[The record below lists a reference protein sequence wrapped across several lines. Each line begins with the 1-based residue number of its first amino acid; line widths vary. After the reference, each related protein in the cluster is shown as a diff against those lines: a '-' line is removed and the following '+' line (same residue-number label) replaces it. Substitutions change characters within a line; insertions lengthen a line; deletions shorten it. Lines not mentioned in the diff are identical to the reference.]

1 MTIGALLVAHHLDL
15 VGVTAVADE
24 KAASDAV
31 CVRSGA
37 PPDPDGEPAS
47 APLVLL
53 LAAGM
58 SLPAIEMREAAS
70 GPAEFTAVAGRGLAW
85 ERLRS
90 FHPAVHFEGEGLI
103 PVVTDGAGRM
113 VWAFH
118 PRADGRSLLLI
129 GTDLA
134 ADLTLL
140 RQGRPEAADNRPT
153 EAQWGF
159 AGERPNYLFEA
170 QLDPQQPFDRPAD
183 WWVWTLRDALVRHAG
198 VPARPVL
205 PGGAPGMIV
214 ITGDDDQA
222 PIEDYHA
229 QRELLGDLPVTYFL
243 HPLCKLD
250 RAGLNE
256 IAAGRNIEW
265 ELHPDALETPD
276 EYPQR
281 LAEQSAWFE
290 ELVGRKPRLVRNH
303 GFLNDGYWGH
313 ARPWLAQGIVGSS
326 NVPGVDGRVVNGSL
340 LPARLTLDG
349 ELTAHVS
356 LLTAFGDGAM
366 FVHNWD
372 AATTV
377 EAVLASGRR
386 IAESAVP
393 GVLVF
398 NLHPANHL
406 RAEPMHLA
414 AQRLVNKGF
423 VPATLGS
430 ALDWFERGEWPVRP
444 RSSNIEQAEP
454 YNNRARTGIIQAARN
469 LLAPVANRAL
479 WSLRAMLGRVG
490 RG

>member
-1 MTIGALLVAHHLDL
+1 MTLGALLVVHHLDL

-24 KAASDAV
+24 QAASDAV
-31 CVRSGA
+31 GVRSGA
-37 PPDPDGEPAS
+37 PPAGEPAS

-53 LAAGM
+53 LAAGA
-58 SLPAIEMREAAS
+58 SLPTIALKEATS

-85 ERLRS
+85 ARLRS
-90 FHPAVHFEGEGLI
+90 FHPAQYFEGEGLI
-103 PVVTDGAGRM
+103 PVVTDTAGRM
-113 VWAFH
+113 VWAFQ
-118 PRADGRSLLLI
+118 PRAEGGGLLLI

-140 RQGRPEAADNRPT
+140 RQGCPEAADNRPT

-170 QLDPQQPFDRPAD
+170 QLDPRQPFDRPAD
-183 WWVWTLRDALVRHAG
+183 WWLWTLRDALVRHAG
-198 VPARPVL
+198 VAARSVL

-222 PIEDYHA
+222 PIEDYRA

-243 HPLCKLD
+243 HPLCQLD
-250 RAGLNE
+250 RAGLDE
-256 IAAGRNIEW
+256 IAAGRDLEW
-265 ELHPDALETPD
+265 GLHPDALETPD

-281 LAEQSAWFE
+281 LTEQSAWFE
-290 ELVGRKPRLVRNH
+290 ERVGHKPRLVRNH

-313 ARPWLAQGIVGSS
+313 VRPWLAQGIVGSS
-326 NVPGVDGRVVNGSL
+326 NIPGVDGRVVNGSL
-340 LPARLTLDG
+340 LPARLTLNG
-349 ELTAHVS
+349 EITAHVS

-366 FVHNWD
+366 FVHDWD

-386 IAESAVP
+386 IVESGVP

-414 AQRLVNKGF
+414 AQRLVQEGF

-430 ALDWFERGEWPVRP
+430 ALDWFERGEWPARLG
-444 RSSNIEQAEP
+444 SSDIEQAEP
-454 YNNRARTGIIQAARN
+454 NRDRARTGILQAASD
-469 LLAPVANRAL
+469 LLAPAAKRARWALRAL
-479 WSLRAMLGRVG
+479 LGSAG
-490 RG
+490 RGQ

>member
-1 MTIGALLVAHHLDL
+1 MTLGALLVAHHLDL
-15 VGVTAVADE
+15 VGVSAVAGE
-24 KAASDAV
+24 QASCGTV
-31 CVRSGA
+31 SVRTGASFDGA
-37 PPDPDGEPAS
+37 PTPGPM
-47 APLVLL
+47 VLL
-53 LAAGM
+53 LAGGA
-58 SLPAIEMREAAS
+58 SFPAVEMKEATS
-70 GPAEFTAVAGRGLAW
+70 GPAEFSAIAGRGLAW
-85 ERLRS
+85 ERLRT
-90 FHPAVHFEGEGLI
+90 FHPALYFEGEGLI
-103 PVVTDGAGRM
+103 PVVTDRAGRM
-113 VWAFH
+113 VWAFQ
-118 PRADGRSLLLI
+118 PRADGGGLLLV

-140 RQGRPEAADNRPT
+140 RQGRPEAAHNRPA

-170 QLDPQQPFDRPAD
+170 QLDPAQPFDRPAD
-183 WWVWTLRDALVRHAG
+183 WWLWTLRDALVRHAG
-198 VPARPVL
+198 VAAHPVL

-222 PIEDYHA
+222 PIEDYRA
-229 QRELLGDLPVTYFL
+229 QRDLLGDLPVTYFL

-250 RAGLNE
+250 RAGLDE
-256 IAAGRNIEW
+256 IAAGRDIEW
-265 ELHPDALETPD
+265 ELHPDALETPG

-281 LAEQSAWFE
+281 LTEQSAWFE

-349 ELTAHVS
+349 ELTAHAS
-356 LLTAFGDGAM
+356 LLTAFGDGAI
-366 FVHNWD
+366 FVHGWD

-386 IAESAVP
+386 IVESGVP

-406 RAEPMHLA
+406 RAAPMHLA
-414 AQRLVNKGF
+414 AQRLLQEGF
-423 VPATLGS
+423 VAATLGG

-444 RSSNIEQAEP
+444 SSSNVEQAESKVD
-454 YNNRARTGIIQAARN
+454 RAETDTPQAASN
-469 LLAPVANRAL
+469 LLALAAKRARRAL
-479 WSLRAMLGRVG
+479 RTLLGSAG
-490 RG
+490 RSQ